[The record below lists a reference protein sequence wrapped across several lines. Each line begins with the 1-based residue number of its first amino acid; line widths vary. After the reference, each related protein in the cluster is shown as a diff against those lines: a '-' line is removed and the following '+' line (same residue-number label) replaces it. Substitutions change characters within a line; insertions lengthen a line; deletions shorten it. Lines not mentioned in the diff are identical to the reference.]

1 MSNSLIFL
9 LPVPVAET
17 LHFNSVMTVMRR
29 ERALPPSPPSPRQ
42 GGKRHMEFFV
52 EATDSL
58 AAQAD
63 GWQVCHWLNVLFS
76 FSLWGV
82 KQSVEWS
89 IARLTNPQFAFFHPS
104 RNISFCLSSF
114 YLFFLSNKAEQHKVG
129 AMVQLSLSLF
139 VLRLL
144 MQRQSIGKS
153 NILNNKMYFLVEI
166 EIIKAVSNL
175 SHRTISNV
183 RMRGLQRKCER
194 NTASLFMFFFKKK

>member
-9 LPVPVAET
+9 PPAPVAET
-17 LHFNSVMTVMRR
+17 LHFNSAMTVMRR

-82 KQSVEWS
+82 KQNVEWS

-104 RNISFCLSSF
+104 LNISFCVFLFVSFSWAIKQSSTKWELWFSSACHCLSSACSGRGSQ
-114 YLFFLSNKAEQHKVG
+114 LEKVT
-129 AMVQLSLSLF
+129 F
-139 VLRLL
+139 
-144 MQRQSIGKS
+144 
-153 NILNNKMYFLVEI
+153 
-166 EIIKAVSNL
+166 
-175 SHRTISNV
+175 
-183 RMRGLQRKCER
+183 
-194 NTASLFMFFFKKK
+194 